1 MKKTIYTV
9 ATAHLDTIWNW
20 SFETTLSR
28 YLPATM
34 ERNFTLLARYPD
46 YRFNFEGA
54 YRYEL
59 MQTYYPEAFETLR
72 GYVRQGRWN
81 VCGSAYENGDVNIP
95 SPEALLRNIL
105 YGNAY
110 FERTFGVRST
120 DVFLPDCFGFGWA
133 LPSIMAHCGLRGFTT
148 QKLSWGSAYG
158 VPFDVGRW
166 VGVNG
171 DSVYACVNMGN
182 YTSSFS
188 KIRALP
194 FIKKKL
200 EENVR
205 RGLPLTAAFHGVGDR
220 GGAPKESSV
229 CTLQK
234 EIDRNPQS
242 EIEVRSAAADAL
254 FCDLDRPGNAALR
267 DALPVWNN
275 ELVMTD
281 HGAGCYTSRAI
292 SKRWNAKCESLGFL
306 AEEMA
311 AIAALFGRLPYDKRT
326 LTGAWKRVIAHQ
338 FHDDLTGTALQ
349 AEYRRSW
356 NDYMLSMNQF
366 ADCYASAGAAVIG
379 CMDTSFCS
387 GTPVAVHNP
396 HLRTR
401 TAVISVP
408 WAAAGAV
415 RVFDDQGQEVPSQ
428 QYRDETGTWTLAFSA
443 SVPSCGLRVF
453 DVQNSGTVYDG
464 GAVCEASDTVLEND
478 RVRVHFNDN
487 GEIDSLYSKDL
498 ARELLAAP
506 IRFDVLRDNA
516 SFIYPAWELRYH
528 EVMAAPKGHPAVQWV
543 KPLYAGACCAA
554 VQIAS
559 CFEKTAILTTVRLCA
574 GSDRVELQTEL
585 DWHCHASLLKLRFP
599 LAAQNARARYDLG
612 LGYIERETNSK
623 KLYEVPAQRWAA
635 LLDSG
640 GSFGVGVIS
649 DSKRGWDKPDL
660 NTLRLTVLHT
670 PANQFRPDS
679 MQGQMDLG
687 LNRFG
692 VALVPL
698 GSADTAPLDAA
709 AEEFCVP
716 MQAFVTDRHTG
727 TGEVPPAFSF
737 LQCDCDG
744 VTLRA
749 VKESETGFH
758 PVLRIG
764 SLRKEAQTVT
774 LRVPFKLKRVRDC
787 TGCETPTAD
796 LPFENNAVSL
806 ELRGFDLRT
815 LRLDTS
821 DGDTLDRGYAVANLP
836 YNVRVFSS
844 HCAPG
849 CGAVP
854 GKPYALPFEEF
865 PDCFASGGCNFFA
878 WNAVDA
884 RMRTL
889 HENNAL
895 LCDGQVLAVP
905 ERAKYFTFVGA
916 SLGEDKMFKFLLDG
930 AAVSLTVQSMEER
943 VGGWDLVELN
953 EAAFRKPDPVAL
965 VFSHTRHADGDN
977 YGDQKYFFRYRIP
990 VSGTHALT
998 LPKQS
1003 ELLMLAASF
1012 LFETDE
1018 TALLTDPIGQVPA
1031 RQVRKEDYQPAPNEA
1046 RIRKLISL
1054 WRKAF

>member
-356 NDYMLSMNQF
+356 TT
-366 ADCYASAGAAVIG
+366 I
-379 CMDTSFCS
+379 
-387 GTPVAVHNP
+387 
-396 HLRTR
+396 
-401 TAVISVP
+401 
-408 WAAAGAV
+408 
-415 RVFDDQGQEVPSQ
+415 
-428 QYRDETGTWTLAFSA
+428 
-443 SVPSCGLRVF
+443 
-453 DVQNSGTVYDG
+453 
-464 GAVCEASDTVLEND
+464 
-478 RVRVHFNDN
+478 
-487 GEIDSLYSKDL
+487 
-498 ARELLAAP
+498 
-506 IRFDVLRDNA
+506 
-516 SFIYPAWELRYH
+516 
-528 EVMAAPKGHPAVQWV
+528 
-543 KPLYAGACCAA
+543 CC
-554 VQIAS
+554 
-559 CFEKTAILTTVRLCA
+559 R
-574 GSDRVELQTEL
+574 
-585 DWHCHASLLKLRFP
+585 
-599 LAAQNARARYDLG
+599 
-612 LGYIERETNSK
+612 
-623 KLYEVPAQRWAA
+623 
-635 LLDSG
+635 
-640 GSFGVGVIS
+640 
-649 DSKRGWDKPDL
+649 
-660 NTLRLTVLHT
+660 
-670 PANQFRPDS
+670 
-679 MQGQMDLG
+679 
-687 LNRFG
+687 
-692 VALVPL
+692 
-698 GSADTAPLDAA
+698 
-709 AEEFCVP
+709 
-716 MQAFVTDRHTG
+716 
-727 TGEVPPAFSF
+727 
-737 LQCDCDG
+737 
-744 VTLRA
+744 
-749 VKESETGFH
+749 
-758 PVLRIG
+758 
-764 SLRKEAQTVT
+764 
-774 LRVPFKLKRVRDC
+774 
-787 TGCETPTAD
+787 
-796 LPFENNAVSL
+796 
-806 ELRGFDLRT
+806 
-815 LRLDTS
+815 
-821 DGDTLDRGYAVANLP
+821 
-836 YNVRVFSS
+836 
-844 HCAPG
+844 
-849 CGAVP
+849 
-854 GKPYALPFEEF
+854 
-865 PDCFASGGCNFFA
+865 
-878 WNAVDA
+878 
-884 RMRTL
+884 
-889 HENNAL
+889 
-895 LCDGQVLAVP
+895 
-905 ERAKYFTFVGA
+905 
-916 SLGEDKMFKFLLDG
+916 
-930 AAVSLTVQSMEER
+930 
-943 VGGWDLVELN
+943 
-953 EAAFRKPDPVAL
+953 
-965 VFSHTRHADGDN
+965 
-977 YGDQKYFFRYRIP
+977 
-990 VSGTHALT
+990 
-998 LPKQS
+998 
-1003 ELLMLAASF
+1003 
-1012 LFETDE
+1012 
-1018 TALLTDPIGQVPA
+1018 
-1031 RQVRKEDYQPAPNEA
+1031 
-1046 RIRKLISL
+1046 
-1054 WRKAF
+1054 